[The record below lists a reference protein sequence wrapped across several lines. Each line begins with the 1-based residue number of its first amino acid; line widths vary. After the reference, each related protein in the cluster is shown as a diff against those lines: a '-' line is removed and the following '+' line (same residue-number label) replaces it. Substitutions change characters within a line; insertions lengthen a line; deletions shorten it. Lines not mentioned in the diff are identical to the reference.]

1 MDIRELAML
10 LLLLALIALFFLLRK
25 KGDEKER
32 RRLKEEREQRDRKR
46 KEGFAALSE
55 EERRM
60 LYLNAMK
67 ERTAFVLN
75 AQEDYD
81 TSFHSF
87 PSFCYEAKNNISES
101 LISDSLGYFVI
112 PAGVERIAA
121 FFFTGDLDYEDISA
135 MTININGMVFRR
147 FEGFSEYMCPHYY
160 DVKSG
165 DIITIEIEFNAK
177 KDFSIKDFGIL
188 LLARKERK

>member
-25 KGDEKER
+25 KGEEKER
-32 RRLKEEREQRDRKR
+32 CRLKEEREQRDRKR

-67 ERTAFVLN
+67 ERSSFVLK
-75 AQEDYD
+75 AQEDYE

-87 PSFCYEAKNNISES
+87 PSFCYEAKNNISEG